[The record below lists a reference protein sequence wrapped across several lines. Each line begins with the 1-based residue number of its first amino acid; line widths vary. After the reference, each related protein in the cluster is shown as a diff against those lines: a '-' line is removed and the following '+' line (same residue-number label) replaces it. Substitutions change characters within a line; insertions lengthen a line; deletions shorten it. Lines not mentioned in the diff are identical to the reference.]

1 MTANRQFGWEMTGS
15 LAAYAVLLVVSILAL
30 QHGMPPGFWRV
41 AVAVMPMLPAVG
53 ICWAVIGNLRRIDE
67 MQRRVQLESLALA
80 FMGTA
85 FITFTYGF
93 LENAG
98 FPRLSMFAVW
108 PLMGTLWVIA
118 RVACARRYA

>member
-1 MTANRQFGWEMTGS
+1 MPSNRRYGWELGGS
-15 LAAYAVLLVVSILAL
+15 LAAYIVLLVISILTL
-30 QHGMPPGFWRV
+30 QHGMPPGPWRT
-41 AVAVMPMLPAVG
+41 AIAIMPMLPAVG
-53 ICWAVIGNLRRIDE
+53 ICWAVSGNLRRIDE
-67 MQRRVQLESLALA
+67 MQRLVQLEALALS

-98 FPRLSMFAVW
+98 FPRMSMFVVW
-108 PLMGTLWVIA
+108 PLMGALWIIA